1 MITGMEVDVCCV
13 EVSNLSYS
21 ASAADVQAAYAAA
34 LLAFPGSRVEKA
46 PGATGVATVH
56 LSSRAAA
63 DHFVRAVEGAKPL
76 SHQGRGLR
84 TRIKVAAVAVEAGEE
99 EEGVGGVR
107 QWPFE
112 DPTALLPADQEA
124 LNEQDI
130 GLLLEKIPSGPV
142 REAVQFAIEEKGQEG
157 YHLKEIYLV
166 VGRRL
171 ELVFQPPAGAKR
183 RKNFA
188 MRSNELVEVDHLSA
202 FVPLFRGMGKDARR
216 TGIPGTLHRIS
227 RIVHA
232 VTNPD
237 GLGMIGLVARIGRT
251 LQGHVAPML
260 GGEGGCDVR
269 QLVRLV
275 SRGGLLIIGPPNV
288 GKTTVLR
295 ELARLLASDDGTIVC
310 IVDKTLEICG
320 TDSVPVERA
329 IGNARVLTV
338 GQDRRGGQAAV
349 MIEAIENQ
357 SPDVVV
363 VDELSTRE
371 ECQAAR
377 TIVGRGAAVVA
388 SVHGESLAQVVR
400 DPERNI
406 ITGSITSV
414 TLSAGEAKER
424 ADKLRQVERRM
435 GAPVF
440 GAAVELRGFGEWVL
454 HEDIEHTAIH

>member
-1 MITGMEVDVCCV
+1 
-13 EVSNLSYS
+13 
-21 ASAADVQAAYAAA
+21 
-34 LLAFPGSRVEKA
+34 
-46 PGATGVATVH
+46 VA
-56 LSSRAAA
+56 
-63 DHFVRAVEGAKPL
+63 
-76 SHQGRGLR
+76 
-84 TRIKVAAVAVEAGEE
+84 
-99 EEGVGGVR
+99 
-107 QWPFE
+107 
-112 DPTALLPADQEA
+112 
-124 LNEQDI
+124 
-130 GLLLEKIPSGPV
+130 
-142 REAVQFAIEEKGQEG
+142 
-157 YHLKEIYLV
+157 
-166 VGRRL
+166 
-171 ELVFQPPAGAKR
+171 
-183 RKNFA
+183 
-188 MRSNELVEVDHLSA
+188 HLSA

-232 VTNPD
+232 VGNPD

-269 QLVRLV
+269 RLVRLV
-275 SRGGLLIIGPPNV
+275 SLGGLLIIGPPNV

-440 GAAVELRGFGEWVL
+440 RAAVELRGFGEWVL
-454 HEDIEHTAIH
+454 HEDIEHTVDALLDGRPCRASRRTRTSGAGGEAVTSEPLIGVHQRPDGFAYVKPAPGAGHIFSFGGANGGANSGASGGASGGSAGKLDFHQKNEQGQLVWRELSSVTPLIYQRAESDC